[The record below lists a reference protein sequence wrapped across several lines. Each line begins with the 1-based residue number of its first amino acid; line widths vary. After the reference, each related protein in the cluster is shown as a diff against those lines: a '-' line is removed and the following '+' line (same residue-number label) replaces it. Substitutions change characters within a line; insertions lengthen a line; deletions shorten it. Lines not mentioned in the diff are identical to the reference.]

1 MKAYHI
7 YTLMGLVGLLV
18 ILQAWNTYTL
28 RQLQDEK
35 TLARTNLPQT
45 KKRKVTYPEYYWRTI
60 SKEKLSEKRA
70 SEEAIN
76 VKKNEGVSFI
86 TAVNKVHSLVTM
98 LNGEEYVGTLYET
111 EDSVIIVTKRTITEY
126 ITPDNPFY

>member
-1 MKAYHI
+1 MKAYHV
-7 YTLMGLVGLLV
+7 YTLMGLVVLLV